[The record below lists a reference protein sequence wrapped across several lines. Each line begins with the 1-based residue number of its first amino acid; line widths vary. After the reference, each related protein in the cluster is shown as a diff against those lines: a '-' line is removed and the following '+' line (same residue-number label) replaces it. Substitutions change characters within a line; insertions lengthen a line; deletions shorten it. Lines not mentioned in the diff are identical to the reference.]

1 MPLTGTLI
9 NVATVLVGGTVGVAL
24 GSRLPARIKEMV
36 MWGLGLITLVI
47 GIQMAL
53 QTQNIVI
60 VLGSL
65 LLGGLVGELLQIEQ
79 GLNRLGRGVESRFS
93 RAGNGNFSRALV
105 TSSLVFCVGPMTIL
119 GSIQDGLTGSYQ
131 ILATKSALDGF
142 SSLAFA
148 STLGWGVLF
157 SSLPVLFYQGA
168 LTLGAALMR
177 TLLTAAMITEM
188 SATGGVLIISLGLG
202 LLELK
207 AIRTANFLPALV
219 FAPVMVAL
227 LGIL

>member
-1 MPLTGTLI
+1 MTGTLI

-24 GSRLPARIKEMV
+24 GRRLPPRIKEMV

-65 LLGGLVGELLQIEQ
+65 LLGGIVGELLQIEQ
-79 GLNRLGRGVESRFS
+79 GLNRLGRWVESRFS

-142 SSLAFA
+142 SALAFA

-157 SSLPVLFYQGA
+157 SSLTVLFYQGA
-168 LTLGAALMR
+168 LTLGAALMK